1 MMGRGRKMLRALRR
15 GRTSAR
21 ADSPARTRFARVRRA
36 TQRGLL
42 VTAHGELRPVA
53 LIILSPATFCPFLS
67 ASCSAFSARCRP
79 RSPATRAH
87 AMRNVL
93 GVVRAATVAGPCDQ
107 RSACTSSVQR
117 GSPVVHQQD
126 PSTAPSL
133 SSPTTR
139 PATCAV
145 PGERSSL
152 SPLSPTPAAQSHR
165 DARHCFRGARPWS
178 PSRSAWT
185 LLRPTRRSPHTAS
198 TQANPLPSSIIALR
212 TLSTAALSPSRR
224 DSAAVPA
231 CRAHLAARR
240 RPRRRTDKGAPASIS
255 RTSRPPFRRPSPRHK
270 AIVRHIGKS
279 TSFPMV
285 SVGHTQ
291 LGHDALLWSWN
302 TLREV
307 DGVGSMR

>member
-1 MMGRGRKMLRALRR
+1 MANSDQSPSSSYLRPLSARSSLRRALRCLLAVAPVLQPPAP
-15 GRTSAR
+15 TPCATCSASSAR
-21 ADSPARTRFARVRRA
+21 AQWRA
-36 TQRGLL
+36 
-42 VTAHGELRPVA
+42 PY
-53 LIILSPATFCPFLS
+53 
-67 ASCSAFSARCRP
+67 
-79 RSPATRAH
+79 
-87 AMRNVL
+87 
-93 GVVRAATVAGPCDQ
+93 DQ

-152 SPLSPTPAAQSHR
+152 SPLSPTPAAQSRR
-165 DARHCFRGARPWS
+165 DARHCLLGARPRS

-198 TQANPLPSSIIALR
+198 TQANPLPSSSIALR

-231 CRAHLAARR
+231 CRARLAARR
-240 RPRRRTDKGAPASIS
+240 RPRRRGTRIDLTD
-255 RTSRPPFRRPSPRHK
+255 
-270 AIVRHIGKS
+270 V
-279 TSFPMV
+279 
-285 SVGHTQ
+285 
-291 LGHDALLWSWN
+291 
-302 TLREV
+302 
-307 DGVGSMR
+307 